1 MSDQPGPG
9 DDAEPPPESTS
20 ESPPATDTL
29 FEFPCDFPI
38 KAIGRDNGE
47 FLALVISLI
56 QPHTEPLQDTAITT
70 RPGNKGNY
78 LAVTVT
84 ITATSKLQLDAIY
97 MDLSAHPD
105 IIMAL

>member
-1 MSDQPGPG
+1 MTNSNDDENG
-9 DDAEPPPESTS
+9 DRQQ
-20 ESPPATDTL
+20 PPAPTAREDTL
-29 FEFPCDFPI
+29 VEFPCEFPI
-38 KAIGRDNGE
+38 KAIGRDNGK
-47 FLALVISLI
+47 FRALVISLI
-56 QPHTEPLQDTAITT
+56 QPHTEPLEDAAITT
-70 RPGNKGNY
+70 RPGSKNNY

>member
-1 MSDQPGPG
+1 MSTDSSDG
-9 DDAEPPPESTS
+9 
-20 ESPPATDTL
+20 SPAHKADTIEQHTL

-47 FLALVISLI
+47 FLALVTALI
-56 QPHTEPLQDTAITT
+56 ERHTQPLDQNAITT
-70 RPGNKGNY
+70 RPGSKGNY

-84 ITATSKLQLDAIY
+84 ITATSKAQLDAIY
-97 MDLSAHPD
+97 IDLSGHPD